1 MCHSKNF
8 LEEKNISNANNIMT
22 YLILSPLYPLKG
34 RIAANLSNNML
45 TTISPLRGQGVSKY
59 DNIFL
64 PQLECTNAQQSA
76 YFSCAD
82 FRCAPIQS
90 GIG

>member
-1 MCHSKNF
+1 
-8 LEEKNISNANNIMT
+8 MT

-34 RIAANLSNNML
+34 RIAANLINSML

-64 PQLECTNAQQSA
+64 PQLKLIKYEKH
-76 YFSCAD
+76 YFNWHS
-82 FRCAPIQS
+82 FF
-90 GIG
+90 